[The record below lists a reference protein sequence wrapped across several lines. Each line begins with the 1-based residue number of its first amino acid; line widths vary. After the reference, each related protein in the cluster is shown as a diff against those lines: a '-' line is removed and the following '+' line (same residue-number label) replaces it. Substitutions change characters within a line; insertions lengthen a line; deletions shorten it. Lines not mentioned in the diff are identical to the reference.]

1 MKSLAG
7 THLIKI
13 KNRISAQK
21 KGGEPKPTAER
32 LPYGESFLSEAL
44 KAGSP
49 PETSRKSGL
58 LQVRLAHL
66 FAVLNIIS
74 RSASLISSNARS
86 NSSFCFFRIIPS
98 EPFT

>member
-32 LPYGESFLSEAL
+32 LPYGESFLS
-44 KAGSP
+44 GG
-49 PETSRKSGL
+49 TSGR
-58 LQVRLAHL
+58 R
-66 FAVLNIIS
+66 S
-74 RSASLISSNARS
+74 RQN
-86 NSSFCFFRIIPS
+86 
-98 EPFT
+98 

>member
-32 LPYGESFLSEAL
+32 LPYGESFLSVERRPRYDY
-44 KAGSP
+44 K
-49 PETSRKSGL
+49 
-58 LQVRLAHL
+58 
-66 FAVLNIIS
+66 
-74 RSASLISSNARS
+74 
-86 NSSFCFFRIIPS
+86 
-98 EPFT
+98 